1 MRTLGTAI
9 VAWVLVATMVM
20 LTRGGPVLAEEPA
33 AAGAKRPYFRL
44 AIAEPLRHNRLEEVA
59 DDIARY
65 RSKGYNAVFFE
76 NDYLRWT
83 FRGRAPMPGSAVTGG
98 CSICSTS
105 RGDATGSSAA
115 TTCGGCAACAATAH
129 LDVYASFWLPQLTT
143 EFRQYLH
150 GQHPDAIGRTG
161 PWRGRPL
168 RPFAPART
176 ARA

>member
-83 FRGRAPMPGSAVTGG
+83 FRVGHR
-98 CSICSTS
+98 C
-105 RGDATGSSAA
+105 RG
-115 TTCGGCAACAATAH
+115 
-129 LDVYASFWLPQLTT
+129 Q
-143 EFRQYLH
+143 Q
-150 GQHPDAIGRTG
+150 
-161 PWRGRPL
+161 
-168 RPFAPART
+168 
-176 ARA
+176 